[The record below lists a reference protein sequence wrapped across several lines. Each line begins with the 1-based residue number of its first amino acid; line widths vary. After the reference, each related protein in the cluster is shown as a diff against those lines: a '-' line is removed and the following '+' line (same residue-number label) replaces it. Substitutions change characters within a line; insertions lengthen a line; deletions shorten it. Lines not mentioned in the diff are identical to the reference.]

1 MILDEIKKQNIQAM
15 KDHDQVARSIFSVVM
30 NKAMLEGIKKRE
42 KGEELVDAD
51 MVAILQKTI
60 KELTEECE
68 NFKKVNNQE
77 QIETIE
83 RQKEIISKFLP
94 QMMSQDEIYAIIEKI
109 NDKSIGNV
117 MKTFKTQYA
126 GKCDMRDVQT
136 VLKRFN

>member
-1 MILDEIKKQNIQAM
+1 M
-15 KDHDQVARSIFSVVM
+15 KLFEYS
-30 NKAMLEGIKKRE
+30 EKKRE

-109 NDKSIGNV
+109 DDKSIGNV

>member
-1 MILDEIKKQNIQAM
+1 M

-83 RQKEIISKFLP
+83 RQKRLFQNSFHK
-94 QMMSQDEIYAIIEKI
+94 
-109 NDKSIGNV
+109 
-117 MKTFKTQYA
+117 
-126 GKCDMRDVQT
+126 
-136 VLKRFN
+136 

>member
-83 RQKEIISKFLP
+83 RQKEIIYLYFWE
-94 QMMSQDEIYAIIEKI
+94 QMNQMDIAKSLGISQ
-109 NDKSIGNV
+109 
-117 MKTFKTQYA
+117 
-126 GKCDMRDVQT
+126 QT
-136 VLKRFN
+136 VAGTIKRSIEIMKKHANQ

>member
-83 RQKEIISKFLP
+83 RQKEIIYLYFWV
-94 QMMSQDEIYAIIEKI
+94 QMNQMDIAKSLGISQ
-109 NDKSIGNV
+109 
-117 MKTFKTQYA
+117 
-126 GKCDMRDVQT
+126 QT
-136 VLKRFN
+136 VAGTIKRSIEIMKKHANQ